1 MAAQILERTLAV
13 AHPRPYADGSLAAP
27 AGAPLDAPAAPA
39 VPLPVLDRTRV
50 LGILNVTPDSFS
62 DGGRFAALDKAVEG
76 GLALVRDGADLVDVG
91 GESTRPGA
99 VRVDED
105 EELRRVVP
113 VVGALAGAGIAVSV
127 DTMRARVAE
136 AAVGAGA
143 VLVNDVSGGLA
154 DPAMLDVIAATG
166 SQCVLMHWRGHST
179 VMESRAVYDDVL
191 REVSD
196 ELVDRVD
203 AAVAAGVDPGNIVLD
218 PGLGFAKD
226 AEQSWALLAAYPR
239 LSSLGFPLLVGAS
252 RKRFLGE
259 CVPHE
264 APGLS
269 VPADRDGASAAVAAY
284 VAQAGAWGVRVHD
297 VAPAAAAVRVAARL
311 QAARAGLD
319 LRTWR

>member
-1 MAAQILERTLAV
+1 MAVQVVERTV
-13 AHPRPYADGSLAAP
+13 PVAAP
-27 AGAPLDAPAAPA
+27 
-39 VPLPVLDRTRV
+39 PVLDRCRV

-62 DGGRFAALDKAVEG
+62 DGGRFAAVGAAVEG
-76 GLALVRDGADLVDVG
+76 GLALARQGADLVDVG

-99 VRVDED
+99 VRVDEG
-105 EELRRVVP
+105 EELRRVIP
-113 VVGALAGAGIAVSV
+113 VVRALSEAGVAVSI

-136 AAVGAGA
+136 AACAAGA

-166 SQCVLMHWRGHST
+166 RQCVLMHWRGHST
-179 VMESRAVYDDVL
+179 VMDRRAVYGDL
-191 REVSD
+191 LTEVVD

-203 AAVAAGVDPGNIVLD
+203 AAVAAGVDPDRIVLD

-252 RKRFLGE
+252 RKRFLAE
-259 CVPHE
+259 CV
-264 APGLS
+264 APAPAGPS
-269 VPADRDGASAAVAAY
+269 VPADRDDASAAVAAY
-284 VAQAGAWGVRVHD
+284 VAGAGAWGVRVHD

-311 QAARAGLD
+311 QEARSGLD
-319 LRTWR
+319 RQRWR

>member
-1 MAAQILERTLAV
+1 MAAQVLERAAAV
-13 AHPRPYADGSLAAP
+13 
-27 AGAPLDAPAAPA
+27 GAPLPPPEEAPVARVVPPA
-39 VPLPVLDRTRV
+39 VDRCRV

-62 DGGRFAALDKAVEG
+62 DGGRFAAVDEAIEG
-76 GLALVRDGADLVDVG
+76 GLALFRDGADLVDVG

-113 VVGALAGAGIAVSV
+113 VVRALAEAGIRVSI

-136 AAVGAGA
+136 AACAAGA
-143 VLVNDVSGGLA
+143 VLINDVSGGLA

-179 VMESRAVYDDVL
+179 VMQSRAVYGDVL
-191 REVSD
+191 REVID

-203 AAVAAGVDPGNIVLD
+203 AAVAAGVDPGRIVID

-239 LSSLGFPLLVGAS
+239 LSSLGFPLLIGAS
-252 RKRFLGE
+252 RKRFLAD

-264 APGLS
+264 APGPS
-269 VPADRDGASAAVAAY
+269 VPAERDGASAAVAAY
-284 VAQAGAWGVRVHD
+284 VAHAGAWGVRVHD

-311 QAARAGLD
+311 HEARAGLD
-319 LRTWR
+319 LRAWR

>member
-1 MAAQILERTLAV
+1 MAAQVLERTVAV
-13 AHPRPYADGSLAAP
+13 AAPRPPYADGLVGAVAEPAA
-27 AGAPLDAPAAPA
+27 AGAPLAAR
-39 VPLPVLDRTRV
+39 PVLDRTRV
-50 LGILNVTPDSFS
+50 LGILNVTPDSYS
-62 DGGRFAALDKAVEG
+62 DGGRFAAVDTAIEG

-99 VRVDED
+99 VRVDEA

-113 VVGALAGAGIAVSV
+113 VVRALAEAGVAVSI

-136 AAVGAGA
+136 AACAAGA

-154 DPAMLDVIAATG
+154 DPAMLEVIAATG
-166 SQCVLMHWRGHST
+166 RQCVLMHWRGHST
-179 VMESRAVYDDVL
+179 VMQSRAVYGDVV
-191 REVSD
+191 RDVID

-226 AEQSWALLAAYPR
+226 AEQSWELLAAYPR

-252 RKRFLGE
+252 RKRFLAE

-264 APGLS
+264 APGLA
-269 VPADRDGASAAVAAY
+269 VPADRDGASAAVTAY

-311 QAARAGLD
+311 EAARAL
-319 LRTWR
+319 LEQRKWR

>member
-1 MAAQILERTLAV
+1 MVTQVDE
-13 AHPRPYADGSLAAP
+13 H
-27 AGAPLDAPAAPA
+27 AAPA
-39 VPLPVLDRTRV
+39 VARPDLDRCRV

-62 DGGRFAALDKAVEG
+62 DGGRFAALDAAVDG
-76 GLALVRDGADLVDVG
+76 GLALARHGADLVDVG

-99 VRVDED
+99 ARVDEA

-113 VVGALAGAGIAVSV
+113 VVRALSEAGVAVSV

-136 AAVGAGA
+136 AACEAGA

-166 SQCVLMHWRGHST
+166 RRCVLMHWRGHAT
-179 VMESRAVYDDVL
+179 VMDSRAVYSDLV

-196 ELVDRVD
+196 ELVERID
-203 AAVAAGVDPGNIVLD
+203 AAVAAGVDPRDIVID

-252 RKRFLGE
+252 RKRFLAE
-259 CVPHE
+259 CVDP
-264 APGLS
+264 AVADPS
-269 VPADRDGASAAVAAY
+269 VPAHRDDASAAVAAY
-284 VAQAGAWGVRVHD
+284 AAGAGAWGVRVHD

-311 QAARAGLD
+311 REAGTGLE
-319 LRTWR
+319 RYRCR